1 MQDGRPTKSLWV
13 LCCCCW
19 VFSVAANTL
28 LESTQ
33 AQQTLS
39 ARTEIGNRVE
49 VGWSAARTVKAVLQ
63 DLATF
68 ASVYGYTGGFILQS
82 GTAPMSLGCRPDEYI
97 EVKPDKFINGKKIVQ
112 GKWKHKT
119 LKDVDLWVPSASFQE
134 LSDKV
139 TSKGEL
145 SAGVPIKVPGG
156 WEWPAGS
163 ALGNIHELDVRDGQR
178 VWGEYGVLNYAK
190 NIVYTGIPQ
199 ELVGGNTLY
208 ILKCQQ
214 LVQQKISLSSNTP
227 CERAHIVDCDGPHIE
242 ATDAEKEQYQADYE
256 AAVARGEKKLAQ
268 DKSDIECIKALMDS
282 GDCNPMVFQRSF
294 LSRLGDGFFD

>member
-1 MQDGRPTKSLWV
+1 MQNRIRGG
-13 LCCCCW
+13 LCPCVALFAGCT
-19 VFSVAANTL
+19 VF
-28 LESTQ
+28 
-33 AQQTLS
+33 
-39 ARTEIGNRVE
+39 
-49 VGWSAARTVKAVLQ
+49 K
-63 DLATF
+63 
-68 ASVYGYTGGFILQS
+68 
-82 GTAPMSLGCRPDEYI
+82 DEYI

-199 ELVGGNTLY
+199 ELVGGNTLFVQALAKNECAGKSACSC
-208 ILKCQQ
+208 ITFLRASW
-214 LVQQKISLSSNTP
+214 LV
-227 CERAHIVDCDGPHIE
+227 D
-242 ATDAEKEQYQADYE
+242 
-256 AAVARGEKKLAQ
+256 
-268 DKSDIECIKALMDS
+268 
-282 GDCNPMVFQRSF
+282 
-294 LSRLGDGFFD
+294 